1 MNRGSR
7 RRCAL
12 ACLAL
17 ACLALITSC
26 GRKTDPLTPPSPR
39 PAAIED
45 VKVTVRDAVAFLSWP
60 IPTKNVEGKDMSPAE
75 ILGFR
80 IFRAEIERDRKR
92 ARYKLVAEINLSKPA
107 PAEVRNGRVFWSDAN
122 LRYGHVYGY
131 RIRAMGVHG
140 GLGQPS
146 EEVRVAPLLSLAAPK
161 LLSAEGGDSYNLL
174 SWDLVSTRADG
185 SEYTGFVGYNVYRG
199 IEKGRYDE
207 TPLNKEPLQTNTY
220 RDTAAVNSKTYY
232 YIVRAV
238 DSPIRPWKESLDS
251 PEASAMP
258 RDLTPPERPK
268 GLTVVP
274 GVGRIFLTW
283 NENRERDL
291 AGYYV
296 YRSTK
301 SGKEFERL
309 TAKPINRT
317 TFSDEKVQPRV
328 LYYYAVTAVDTSGNE
343 SQMSKEQKAYAEK
356 LL

>member
-1 MNRGSR
+1 MNTRSR

-12 ACLAL
+12 T
-17 ACLALITSC
+17 CLALICLALVASC

-39 PAAIED
+39 SEAVKDVQAI
-45 VKVTVRDAVAFLSWP
+45 VRDAVAFLSWP
-60 IPTKNVEGKDMSPAE
+60 IPTKNVEGMDMSSAD

-80 IFRAEIERDRKR
+80 VFRAEIERDRKR
-92 ARYKLVAEINLSKPA
+92 ARYKLVAEIGLSKPA
-107 PAEVRNGRVFWSDAN
+107 PAEVRSGRVFWSDSN
-122 LRYGHVYGY
+122 LRYGQVYGY
-131 RIRAMGVHG
+131 RIRVVSVRG
-140 GLGQPS
+140 GMGQPS

-161 LLSAEGGDSYNLL
+161 MLNATGGDGYNLL
-174 SWDLVSTRADG
+174 SWDPVATRADG
-185 SEYTGFVGYNVYRG
+185 STFEGFVGYNAYRG

-207 TPLNKEPLQTNTY
+207 TPLNKEPLRTNTY
-220 RDTAAVNSKTYY
+220 KDSAAVNNKTYY
-232 YIVRAV
+232 YMVRAV

-251 PEASAMP
+251 PEASAMS
-258 RDLTPPERPK
+258 RDLTPPERPT

-309 TAKPINRT
+309 TDKPINRST
-317 TFSDEKVQPRV
+317 YSDETVTPRV
-328 LYYYAVTAVDTSGNE
+328 SYYYAVTAVDASGNE
-343 SQMSKEQKAYAEK
+343 SPMSKEQKAYAEK
-356 LL
+356 LR